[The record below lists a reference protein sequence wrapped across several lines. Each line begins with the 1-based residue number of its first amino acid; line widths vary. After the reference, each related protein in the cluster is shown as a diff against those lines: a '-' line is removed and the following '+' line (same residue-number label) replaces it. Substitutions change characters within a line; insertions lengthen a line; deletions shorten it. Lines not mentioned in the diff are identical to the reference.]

1 MTKKEKKQ
9 YEKVLLEK
17 KREIVQHLSKF
28 QNESKSIETGIAQD
42 LGDKA
47 ESSYTK
53 EFLLS
58 LSDFERVHL
67 SLIDDALKR
76 IERGNFGSC
85 LLCQKDIR
93 KKRLDVIP
101 WAPHC
106 IKCQEEQERAST

>member
-1 MTKKEKKQ
+1 LTKKEKEQ
-9 YEKVLLEK
+9 YKKALLEK
-17 KREIVQHLSKF
+17 KQEIVHNLSEF

-58 LSDFERVHL
+58 LSDFERQRL
-67 SLIDDALKR
+67 SLIDEALMR
-76 IERGNFGSC
+76 IEKGNFGSC
-85 LLCQKDIR
+85 LLCQKEIG
-93 KKRLDVIP
+93 KKRLNVIP

-106 IKCQEEQERAST
+106 IKCQEEQESR